1 MKPPGPRT
9 RAPLGRLVL
18 IPIAIGVAL
27 LALVLGIRVYG
38 GEQSASAPARTSRAV
53 ANSAARP
60 DSPRTASDGG
70 LRAEQRTVDGHVFD
84 VVYVDARRDTIA
96 IHWRASSGA
105 RFGSLGAL
113 RDSLAGR
120 GRELRFA
127 TNAGMFDPGF
137 TPVGLYVEDGETRV
151 PLNTRDSVGN
161 FYLEPNG
168 VFYVAGDS
176 VHVVETSAF
185 ARRDPGGVRI
195 ATQSGPM
202 LVLDGRIH
210 PAFRANSPNL
220 NVRSG
225 VGVRDGHVAV
235 FAISRGEVDFHTIA
249 TLYRDVLGCR
259 DALFLDGAISR
270 MYVPALR
277 RLDTD
282 GDFAGILSVSAPA
295 AADP

>member
-1 MKPPGPRT
+1 MPTPGPDARP
-9 RAPLGRLVL
+9 RRHRLLRVML
-18 IPIAIGVAL
+18 IVTGVAG
-27 LALVLGIRVYG
+27 ACARAE
-38 GEQSASAPARTSRAV
+38 GERTSAEV
-53 ANSAARP
+53 ADVDSAARP
-60 DSPRTASDGG
+60 DSARNADGRG
-70 LRAEQRTVDGHVFD
+70 LRAEQRTVNGHVFD
-84 VVYVDARRDTIA
+84 VVYVDAREDTIA
-96 IHWRASSGA
+96 IHWRAPSGA

-113 RDSLAGR
+113 RDTLAAR

-127 TNAGMFDPGF
+127 TNAGMFAPGF
-137 TPVGLYVEDGETRV
+137 TPVGLYVEDGETRG
-151 PLNTRDSVGN
+151 PLHTRDSAGN
-161 FYLEPNG
+161 FYLVPNG

-210 PAFRANSPNL
+210 PAFRASSPNL
-220 NVRSG
+220 NIRSG
-225 VGVRDGHVAV
+225 VGVRDGHVAI
-235 FAISRGEVDFHTIA
+235 FAISRDQVDFHTLA
-249 TLYRDVLGCR
+249 TLYRDVLRCD

-277 RLDTD
+277 RPDTD

-295 AADP
+295 NP